1 MASDEL
7 AAKLQAQFPDL
18 DVAPLRLLDVGFG
31 STVVETADGVILR
44 IARHAR
50 AAKGHAREANL
61 LPQLQDRL
69 PVAIPNPHW
78 RIEPGE
84 SFPFGVIGYR
94 KLPGEALV
102 PADAD
107 DIVAADVAAFIEQLH
122 AVRHVDAPS
131 YHADPIRE
139 LYDTTTEVL
148 RHVLSA
154 EEFERLTV
162 WWEDLG
168 VDERFRSFEP
178 RLRHGDLWYENLLV
192 EDGRLVGVIDW
203 GTAECGDPAEDFDA
217 LRHVSDD
224 FADAVLAAYPD
235 ADADLRHRIE
245 RHWELREL
253 WGIFLAL
260 DLGDEAELDDGV
272 RKLRAG
278 PVLAG
283 E

>member
-7 AAKLQAQFPDL
+7 GEKLQRAFPEL

-31 STVVETADGVILR
+31 STVVETADGVVLR
-44 IARHAR
+44 VARHAR
-50 AAKGHAREANL
+50 AAKGHAREADL
-61 LPQLQDRL
+61 LPQLRGRL
-69 PVAIPNPHW
+69 PVAIPDPRW
-78 RIEPGE
+78 RIEPGGE
-84 SFPFGVIGYR
+84 FPFGVIGYR
-94 KLPGEALV
+94 KLPGEPLV
-102 PADAD
+102 PGDAD
-107 DIVAADVAAFIEQLH
+107 EAVAADVAAFIARLH
-122 AVRHVDAPS
+122 DIRHVDAPS
-131 YHADPIRE
+131 YHSDPVRE
-139 LYDTTTEVL
+139 LHDATTGVL
-148 RHVLSA
+148 RRVLSSD
-154 EEFERLTV
+154 EFDRLTS
-162 WWEDLG
+162 WWDELRA
-168 VDERFRSFEP
+168 DERFRSFEP

-203 GTAECGDPAEDFDA
+203 GTAEYGDPAEDFDA

-224 FADAVLAAYPD
+224 FADAVLGAYPY

-260 DLGDEAELDDGV
+260 ELGDEAELDDGV

-278 PVLAG
+278 PVLAR